1 MADDIIQFAP
11 GGKVTAEETNENNLL
26 LKEWALDNSQSEA
39 YIDGKIATLTTNLNS
54 QISSLNSQI
63 ATKAPLSNPTLTGT
77 VKVPNNAAVGTAI
90 ATAAISKSA
99 SGYLKLGNGII
110 IQWGRQNSDGHSYN
124 KKYSLPTAF
133 SSTNY
138 KVVANLYNTN
148 DSDRVFFVIKTQA
161 TSYFYA
167 RAQGVEG
174 GSSGTTACQWIAIG
188 Y

>member
-26 LKEWALDNSQSEA
+26 LKEWALDNSQSQT
-39 YIDGKIATLTTNLNS
+39 YIDGKIATLTANLNS

-63 ATKAPLSNPTLTGT
+63 ATKAPSSNPTLTGT

-99 SGYLKLGNGII
+99 NGYLKMGNGII
-110 IQWGRQNSDGHSYN
+110 IQWGA
-124 KKYSLPTAF
+124 SLTTNTTNPKITFPIAF
-133 SSTNY
+133 STTNY
-138 KVVANLYNTN
+138 FAMAYGRGAKNWDHTWGFKNNPTKTTCNFYI
-148 DSDRVFFVIKTQA
+148 DSGDA
-161 TSYFYA
+161 Y
-167 RAQGVEG
+167 
-174 GSSGTTACQWIAIG
+174 QWIAIG